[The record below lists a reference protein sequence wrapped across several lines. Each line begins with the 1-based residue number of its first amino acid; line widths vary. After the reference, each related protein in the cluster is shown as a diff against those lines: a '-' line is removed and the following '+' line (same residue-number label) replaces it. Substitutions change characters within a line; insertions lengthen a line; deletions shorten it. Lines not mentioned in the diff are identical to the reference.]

1 MLTTVF
7 YAWQSDRT
15 EQQCRYLIRDA
26 AKKAVKKLS
35 GHGSV
40 REAPSLDHDTKGEPG
55 TPHIAETIERKI
67 RRCGIFLADLTSVA
81 SYISADKRRKK
92 TPNANVL
99 LELGIAIRSV
109 GWKRILL
116 VMNTEYG
123 DPDGLPFDLK
133 HHSFP
138 ITYKLAEGG
147 DVKAVQADL
156 TQRLFTKL
164 ELIVKSGVIEMAKT
178 PKVKAQ
184 THIKISNDSRKG
196 WGHVRWLQVD
206 VMNDGIDLNDL
217 FVTLEYPGMDGKV
230 IRRRLDGVGKVP
242 EPFKTGYSWRFVA
255 RNDDPS
261 KPLELIIDVPTEQV
275 AIVVHS
281 RVREVARIPATKWRK
296 TLDAF
301 RLPNPSLPPK
311 PPPKPPRRRVH
322 YLDENRGHDP
332 SYS

>member
-1 MLTTVF
+1 MPTTVF
-7 YAWQSDRT
+7 YAWQSDRN
-15 EQQCRYLIRDA
+15 ERHCRYLIRDA

-40 REAPSLDHDTKGEPG
+40 REAPSLDHDTKDEPG
-55 TPHIAETIERKI
+55 TPHIAETIQRKI

-81 SYISADKRRKK
+81 NYLSADKRRKK

-147 DVKAVQADL
+147 DVKAVQAEL
-156 TQRLFTKL
+156 TQRLFSKL
-164 ELIVKSGVIEMAKT
+164 DLIVKSGVIEMAKT
-178 PKVKAQ
+178 PKVKVQ
-184 THIKISNDSRKG
+184 THIKIWNDSRKG
-196 WGHVRWLQVD
+196 RGHVRWLQID
-206 VMNDGIDLNDL
+206 VVNDGIDLNNL
-217 FVTLEYPGMDGKV
+217 FVTLDYPGKDGKI
-230 IRRRLDGVGKVP
+230 IRHPLDGVGKVP
-242 EPFKTGYSWRFVA
+242 EPFKTGYSCQFVA
-255 RNDDPS
+255 RNGDPS
-261 KPLELIIDVPTEQV
+261 KPWEVIKDVPTEQV

-281 RVREVARIPATKWRK
+281 RVREVARIPATKWLK
-296 TLDAF
+296 TLDEF
-301 RLPNPSLPPK
+301 RLANPLLPPK
-311 PPPKPPRRRVH
+311 PPPKPARRRV
-322 YLDENRGHDP
+322 YSLDDNRGHDP